1 MNILR
6 RALYKIFVNNI
17 VINTLNLPVVGIII
31 PPMVG
36 LYYGTLDIWGDDW
49 KIISEH
55 KEVHEFIFTVL
66 SVITI
71 FILFVRG
78 VSSKLKAKYQ

>member
-17 VINTLNLPVVGIII
+17 VIKTLNLPVVGIII

-36 LYYGTLDIWGDDW
+36 LYYGTLDIIN
-49 KIISEH
+49 KI
-55 KEVHEFIFTVL
+55 
-66 SVITI
+66 
-71 FILFVRG
+71 
-78 VSSKLKAKYQ
+78 